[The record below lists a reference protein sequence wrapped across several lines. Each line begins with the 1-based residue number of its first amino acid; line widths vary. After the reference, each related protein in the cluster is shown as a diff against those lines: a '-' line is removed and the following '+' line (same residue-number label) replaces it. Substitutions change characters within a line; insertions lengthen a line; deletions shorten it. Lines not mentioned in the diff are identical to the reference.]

1 MTQVSSY
8 ELYAVDF
15 GSAPDKVFRMQD
27 LHPFVADE
35 STSYVDEAIDDIVV
49 KVGEVVDLGVIEL
62 DVIE

>member
-1 MTQVSSY
+1 MGR
-8 ELYAVDF
+8 L
-15 GSAPDKVFRMQD
+15 PDKVFRMQD